1 MRTKK
6 RYITLWRIDIDML
19 ITSMFSLQ
27 LNIKINELEN
37 KKQFKCTWVT
47 QRVTGSIA
55 FSSLT
60 AILPMIYE
68 LMFK

>member
-47 QRVTGSIA
+47 SKLKEEVRI
-55 FSSLT
+55 
-60 AILPMIYE
+60 ILYI
-68 LMFK
+68 FQNHF

>member
-37 KKQFKCTWVT
+37 KKQFKCTWARSRTVYCIT
-47 QRVTGSIA
+47 RCEKIIEYTGTPVNIV
-55 FSSLT
+55 
-60 AILPMIYE
+60 
-68 LMFK
+68 